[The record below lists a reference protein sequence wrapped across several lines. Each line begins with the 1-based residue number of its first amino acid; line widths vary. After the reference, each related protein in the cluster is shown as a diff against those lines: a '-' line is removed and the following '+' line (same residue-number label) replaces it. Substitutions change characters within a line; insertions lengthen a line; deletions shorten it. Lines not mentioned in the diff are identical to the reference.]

1 MKIERLLAIIML
13 LLERETIS
21 TSELAEKL
29 EVSRRTIFRDIDAL
43 SIAGMPIMVTRG
55 AMGGVSLMKS
65 YKVDKKLFT
74 PKDVQSLI
82 TSLQSYYQ
90 LLENKEI
97 ATILTKLQSI
107 SEENHLLN
115 HCINR
120 QKFSVDL
127 DLNKGNR
134 SLRKLLTMIET
145 AISNNKYLLFNY
157 IDKNGELSARKVEP
171 YKVVFKESK
180 FYLQAFSIERNDYRI
195 FKLTRMSKICLTE
208 DSFSPRDFISLP
220 MDGSNWT
227 MKEMVPVIIKVDRS
241 IKDKVI
247 ERFGEEN
254 IIAQQENTY
263 LAKYP
268 ITDNDEGYNILLA
281 LGKKCEIIEPIR
293 IRENFKR
300 YLVEISKIYEEKE
313 KYINL

>member
-21 TSELAEKL
+21 TSELAKKL

-74 PKDVQSLI
+74 PKDVQNLI

-97 ATILTKLQSI
+97 ATILTKLQSM

-115 HCINR
+115 NSLNR
-120 QKFSVDL
+120 QNFSVDL

-134 SLRKLLTMIET
+134 SLRKLLKMIET

-157 IDKNGELSARKVEP
+157 TDIKGDISVRKVEP

-180 FYLQAFSIERNDYRI
+180 WYLQAFSIERNDYRI
-195 FKLTRMSKICLTE
+195 FKLARMSKTCLTE
-208 DSFSPRDFISLP
+208 DTFSPRDFISLP
-220 MDGSNWT
+220 MDGSNWM

-254 IIAQQENTY
+254 IIAQQENNY
-263 LAKYP
+263 LAKYL
-268 ITDNDEGYNILLA
+268 IADNDEGYNILLA
-281 LGKKCEIIEPIR
+281 LGKKCEIIEPIS

-300 YLVEISKIYEEKE
+300 YLLDISKIYEV
-313 KYINL
+313 N